1 MSNVIDLEAFR
12 KGGGEPPSRDDY
24 ERLLRAFSTIQDT
37 KRRRLV
43 LDFAEVLAET
53 DKRAGQ
59 E

>member
-1 MSNVIDLEAFR
+1 MSNVVDLEAFR
-12 KGGGEPPSRDDY
+12 KGGGELPSRDDY
-24 ERLLRAFSTIQDT
+24 ERLLRAFSAIQDD

-43 LDFAEVLAET
+43 FDFAEVLAET